1 MPIIPLNTFDEVAAH
16 YAAVKPLRGS
26 KHRGDDLRPIG
37 KRSRKWE
44 RVVKMDE
51 NTYLLTDAHYGDPIF
66 TYWEPENG
74 VQKVITREEQTNLA
88 PIVWRRHPDGSE
100 TVTARN
106 ATGGWG
112 QHNARYSFLQDF
124 LPRGLLFCMNRSGDH
139 YVARALHPNRG
150 HYAPDSASYD
160 NKHYLSISTTV
171 PSYILEDL
179 KQLTA
184 INPNGY
190 QLKYMKW
197 MTDVDD
203 GAAVTFK
210 RKSGCIWSFVAGG
223 RPRTVE
229 LPRVMADVKAPYK
242 EKIAAFIN
250 YCFIMRPMMQ
260 ISWQQQTTLNT
271 EVEAWQ
277 ATESRSWPIWGGMAR
292 HIPNETARAM
302 LDPEHPMYLHFA
314 YALMYDRMSRLPQND
329 KDLANMKAGMNRWI
343 NKTLGFVTTVVE
355 ERK

>member
-1 MPIIPLNTFDEVAAH
+1 MSTIPLNTFDEVAAH
-16 YAAVKPLRGS
+16 YAAVKPLRGN

-37 KRSRKWE
+37 KRHRKWE
-44 RVVKMDE
+44 RIVKMDE
-51 NTYLLTDAHYGDPIF
+51 NTYLLADAHYGDPIF

-88 PIVWRRHPDGSE
+88 PIVWRRHPDGTE

-150 HYAPDSASYD
+150 YYAPDSASYSD
-160 NKHYLSISTTV
+160 KHYLSISTTV
-171 PSYILEDL
+171 PSYILKDL
-179 KQLTA
+179 KQAAVLH
-184 INPNGY
+184 PNGY
-190 QLKYMKW
+190 QQKYLKW

-203 GAAVTFK
+203 GAALTFK
-210 RKSGCIWSFVAGG
+210 RESGRIWSFVGGG

-229 LPRVMADVKAPYK
+229 LPRVKVDEKASYK
-242 EKIAAFIN
+242 GKIAAFIN
-250 YCFIMRPMMQ
+250 YCFIMRPMMEMG
-260 ISWQQQTTLNT
+260 WQQREKLTA
-271 EVEAWQ
+271 EVGEWQ
-277 ATESRSWPIWGGMAR
+277 VATKVKWELWGGMTRYIPAEIAR
-292 HIPNETARAM
+292 EM

-314 YALMYDRMSRLPQND
+314 YSLMYERMNRLPETD
-329 KDLANMKAGMNRWI
+329 KDLANMKAGMNRWL